1 MRRVITISRKK
12 WGKSATKTE
21 KIIRDAIIKPET
33 LTEIDQY
40 LEKSRSVTPYDLA
53 NRFSIRMS
61 VAKRLLREKEQD
73 GSVVAYVRES
83 GFVVYSRPSELEKRE
98 VGSAALVAA
107 ALEEIAATA
116 PVEPVIDEDMEA
128 ALAAA
133 SSAGTIVKPSKLARK
148 RREAGVKKERK
159 EAVPEVVIEPLV
171 TQHEP
176 EPEATTED
184 KTPKKKPAGKKPAK
198 KEEKKPAGKKP
209 AKKEEKKPA
218 AKKPAKKEEKKPAAK
233 KPAKKE
239 EKKPAAKKP
248 AKKEEKKP
256 AAKKPAEKKAKKPD
270 VSDIPG
276 IGPKTAD
283 SLKDGG
289 FKTVA
294 AISKADPAK
303 MAKKVDGISEAK
315 AKQYVE
321 AAKQLLQ

>member
-1 MRRVITISRKK
+1 
-12 WGKSATKTE
+12 
-21 KIIRDAIIKPET
+21 
-33 LTEIDQY
+33 
-40 LEKSRSVTPYDLA
+40 
-53 NRFSIRMS
+53 MS
-61 VAKRLLREKEQD
+61 VAKRLLREREQE

-159 EAVPEVVIEPLV
+159 DAMPEVVIEPLV
-171 TQHEP
+171 TPRESEP
-176 EPEATTED
+176 EPESTVED
-184 KTPKKKPAGKKPAK
+184 KKPK
-198 KEEKKPAGKKP
+198 
-209 AKKEEKKPA
+209 KKPA

-248 AKKEEKKP
+248 AKKEEKEPAAKKPAKKEEKEPAAKKPAKKEEKKP
-256 AAKKPAEKKAKKPD
+256 AAKKPD
-270 VSDIPG
+270 ISDIPG
-276 IGPKTAD
+276 IGPKTAE
-283 SLKDGG
+283 SLRDGG

-303 MAKKVDGISEAK
+303 IAKKVDGISEAK